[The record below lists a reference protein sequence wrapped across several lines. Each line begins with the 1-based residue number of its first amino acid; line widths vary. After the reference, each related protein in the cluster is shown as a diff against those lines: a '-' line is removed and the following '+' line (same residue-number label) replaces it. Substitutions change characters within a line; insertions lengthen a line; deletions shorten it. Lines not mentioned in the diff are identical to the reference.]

1 MGFREIFVP
10 SGNATEANV
19 LKKISVIPIGN
30 LRDVIDHLEGTKIIP
45 TRVKTDARPGYSEGS
60 VKLSEIKGLA
70 SAKRALIIAA
80 AGGHNLLLSGP
91 PGTGKTM
98 LAQVINSV
106 LPPPSFE
113 EIIEMTEVWSAA
125 GLLSPNEPLVN
136 CRPFR
141 APHHSASPVAII
153 GGGQNPKPG
162 EISLAHRGVLFL
174 DEFPEFD
181 RDVLEGLRQ
190 PLENGR
196 VSIARAKKAL
206 VFPARFM
213 LVAAMNPCPCGYF
226 GDPEKECRCTASEV
240 FRYQKKISG
249 PLLDRIDIQLEVP
262 RISVSE
268 LREIGNETGGE
279 AERESVKTAR
289 KNGGERFKNSGFK
302 ILTNAELSSRQTDQV
317 VKLENDAEGFL
328 KEILEKNFISARGY
342 YRTLKV
348 ARTIADLDNSQN
360 VKTEHLA
367 EAFQYRLRTGE

>member
-1 MGFREIFVP
+1 
-10 SGNATEANV
+10 
-19 LKKISVIPIGN
+19 
-30 LRDVIDHLEGTKIIP
+30 
-45 TRVKTDARPGYSEGS
+45 
-60 VKLSEIKGLA
+60 
-70 SAKRALIIAA
+70 
-80 AGGHNLLLSGP
+80 
-91 PGTGKTM
+91 M